1 MSNIS
6 ILASEAKTLINSG
19 NYPLALA
26 KLDAIIELDKPK
38 KKGRKSKLDLTL
50 EKLGVTA
57 SEMQRHW
64 DEALEVN
71 WKIQAIANCGK
82 TWRDLNEYQLADLIN
97 LKEKTL
103 KQLAEKKEKE
113 RLEQEAKEKAK
124 KEKEYYNEHLEEI
137 LLNKILNK
145 EELTETEYGHLAFEF
160 VCFDKYTDS
169 YKHGL
174 MFKDVVFSL
183 LDRYFY
189 MPIIEDTTD
198 FGNHQY
204 QTYPV
209 EVDYD
214 SKKETWKLKG

>member
-6 ILASEAKTLINSG
+6 ILALEAKTLINSG

-26 KLDAIIELDKPK
+26 KLDAIIEADKPK

-57 SEMQRHW
+57 QEMQIHW

-82 TWRDLNEYQLADLIN
+82 TWRDLNEYQLKDLIN

-103 KQLAEKKEKE
+103 KQLAEKEEKE
-113 RLEQEAKEKAK
+113 RLEKEAKEKAK
-124 KEKEYYNEHLEEI
+124 QERDYYNEHLEEI
-137 LLNKILNK
+137 LLDKLLKK
-145 EELTETEYGHLAFEF
+145 EELTEKEYGHLAFEF
-160 VCFDKYTDS
+160 EVYSRYTDS

-174 MFKDVVFSL
+174 MFKDVVFL
-183 LDRYFY
+183 IGNHYFY
-189 MPIIEDTTD
+189 MQMIEDTTD
-198 FGNHQY
+198 MGMHQY
-204 QTYPV
+204 QVYPV

-214 SKKETWKLKG
+214 KINETWKIKG